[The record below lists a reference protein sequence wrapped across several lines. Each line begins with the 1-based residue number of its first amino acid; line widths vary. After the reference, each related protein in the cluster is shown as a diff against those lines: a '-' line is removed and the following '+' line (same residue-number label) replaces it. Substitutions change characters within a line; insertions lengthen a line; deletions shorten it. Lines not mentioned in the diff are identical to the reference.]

1 MVQHPHGA
9 RPAVTPQRPARSGPE
24 GGTRRLPL
32 GRVTPQRPAPDRS
45 GSSPVAPI
53 RVSGDEAGPGGSP
66 VAPVRVSGGEAGPG
80 GLPEAPTRVPGLG
93 ARTGTAAGGRF
104 VPGTSPIDRRLSVAP
119 MMDCTDRHFRY
130 LVRLV
135 TRHTL
140 LYTEMVTSAALVHG
154 RREHLLDFSEEEHPI
169 ALQLGGS
176 DPAELARCARF
187 AADRGFDE
195 INLNVGCPSDRVR
208 NGRFGA
214 CLMAEPEV
222 VARCVETMASA
233 GGLPVTVKTRIGI
246 DDRDRYEDLR
256 GFVETVAAAGCRTI
270 IVHARKAWLSGLS
283 PKENREI
290 PPLRYDVVYRLKA
303 DFPDLE
309 VIVNG
314 GITSLD
320 EVAAHNRRV
329 DGAMMGREAYRNPF
343 VLADADRRMFGAGTA
358 TAPERQEVAGRMLA
372 YARRAVERGARLH
385 HVTRHMLGLFHATSG
400 ARRWRRHLST
410 EAARR
415 NDAAVIAEALRQ
427 VDG

>member
-9 RPAVTPQRPARSGPE
+9 RPAVTPQRPAQSGPE

-80 GLPEAPTRVPGLG
+80 GSPVAPTRVPGRG
-93 ARTGTAAGGRF
+93 ARPGTTAGGRP

-154 RREHLLDFSEEEHPI
+154 RREHLLDFSDEEHPI

-270 IVHARKAWLSGLS
+270 IIHARKAWLSGLS

-358 TAPERQEVAGRMLA
+358 TAPDRQEVAGHMLA

-385 HVTRHMLGLFHATSG
+385 HVTRHMLGLFHATSR

-415 NDAAVIAEALRQ
+415 NDAAVIAEALQ
-427 VDG
+427 QIGG

>member
-1 MVQHPHGA
+1 MVRRPHDVNPAGSRA
-9 RPAVTPQRPARSGPE
+9 APRPA
-24 GGTRRLPL
+24 
-32 GRVTPQRPAPDRS
+32 
-45 GSSPVAPI
+45 
-53 RVSGDEAGPGGSP
+53 
-66 VAPVRVSGGEAGPG
+66 
-80 GLPEAPTRVPGLG
+80 
-93 ARTGTAAGGRF
+93 
-104 VPGTSPIDRRLSVAP
+104 PIDRRLSVAP

-154 RREHLLDFSEEEHPI
+154 RRDHLLDFAPEEHPI

-176 DPAELARCARF
+176 DPGELGRCARF
-187 AADRGFDE
+187 AAERGFDE

-208 NGRFGA
+208 SGRFGA

-222 VARCVETMASA
+222 VAACVEAMSA
-233 GGLPVTVKTRIGI
+233 AAGLPVTVKTRIGI
-246 DDRDRYEDLR
+246 DDRDSYEDLVE
-256 GFVETVAAAGCRTI
+256 FVEAVAAAGCRTVVI
-270 IVHARKAWLSGLS
+270 HARKAWLTGLS

-303 DFPDLE
+303 DFPALE

-314 GITSLD
+314 GIVSLD
-320 EVAAHNRRV
+320 EAVAHGARV

-343 VLADADRRMFGAGTA
+343 VLAQADRRIFGAGA
-358 TAPERQEVAGRMLA
+358 AALPDRIEIAQSMLA
-372 YARRAVERGARLH
+372 YARRELERGTRLH

-410 EAARR
+410 QGARR
-415 NDAAVIAEALRQ
+415 DDAAVIGEALRQ
-427 VDG
+427 VGAAPGPRARATTSSGCASTA

>member
-1 MVQHPHGA
+1 MTA
-9 RPAVTPQRPARSGPE
+9 R
-24 GGTRRLPL
+24 
-32 GRVTPQRPAPDRS
+32 
-45 GSSPVAPI
+45 
-53 RVSGDEAGPGGSP
+53 GPG
-66 VAPVRVSGGEAGPG
+66 
-80 GLPEAPTRVPGLG
+80 
-93 ARTGTAAGGRF
+93 
-104 VPGTSPIDRRLSVAP
+104 PIDRQLSVAP

-130 LVRLV
+130 LIRLV

-154 RREHLLDFSEEEHPI
+154 RREHLLDFAEEEHPI

-176 DPAELARCARF
+176 DFGELARCARF

-208 NGRFGA
+208 RGRFGA
-214 CLMAEPEV
+214 CLMAEPDV
-222 VARCVETMASA
+222 VARCVEAMIAA

-246 DDRDRYEDLR
+246 DDRDRFEDLVE
-256 GFVETVAAAGCRTI
+256 FVEAVAAAGCRTV

-303 DFPDLE
+303 DFPALE
-309 VIVNG
+309 IIVNG

-320 EVAAHNRRV
+320 EAIAHNERV
-329 DGAMMGREAYRNPF
+329 DGSMMGREAYRNPF
-343 VLADADRRMFGAGTA
+343 VLADADRRMFGSG
-358 TAPERQEVAGRMLA
+358 APTTPDRIEIAGRMEA
-372 YARRAVERGARLH
+372 YARREVEHGARLH

-410 EAARR
+410 EAAHR
-415 NDAAVIAEALRQ
+415 NDTVVIDEALRQ
-427 VDG
+427 IGG

>member
-1 MVQHPHGA
+1 MDKRPK
-9 RPAVTPQRPARSGPE
+9 PAVTPQRPARDGPE
-24 GGTRRLPL
+24 TGARRLP
-32 GRVTPQRPAPDRS
+32 S
-45 GSSPVAPI
+45 GQ
-53 RVSGDEAGPGGSP
+53 
-66 VAPVRVSGGEAGPG
+66 
-80 GLPEAPTRVPGLG
+80 
-93 ARTGTAAGGRF
+93 F
-104 VPGTSPIDRRLSVAP
+104 VPGTSPLDRRLSVAP

-154 RREHLLDFSEEEHPI
+154 RRGHLLDFSEEEHPI

-187 AADRGFDE
+187 AAERGFDE

-222 VARCVETMASA
+222 VARCVEAMASA

-246 DDRDRYEDLR
+246 DDRDRYEDLHE
-256 GFVETVAAAGCRTI
+256 FVDTVAAAGCRTV

-303 DFPDLE
+303 DFPALE

-314 GITSLD
+314 GIASLD
-320 EVAAHNRRV
+320 EAAAHNRRV

-358 TAPERQEVAGRMLA
+358 AAPDRREVAGHMLA

-427 VDG
+427 AGG

>member
-1 MVQHPHGA
+1 MVRSLPDVNSAGA
-9 RPAVTPQRPARSGPE
+9 A
-24 GGTRRLPL
+24 
-32 GRVTPQRPAPDRS
+32 QRPAP
-45 GSSPVAPI
+45 VA
-53 RVSGDEAGPGGSP
+53 SAGATDASVGATDS
-66 VAPVRVSGGEAGPG
+66 
-80 GLPEAPTRVPGLG
+80 G
-93 ARTGTAAGGRF
+93 ARLRRVAGVRP
-104 VPGTSPIDRRLSVAP
+104 VPRPPPIDRRLSVAP

-135 TRHTL
+135 TRRTL

-154 RREHLLDFSEEEHPI
+154 RREHLLDFSDEEHPI
-169 ALQLGGS
+169 ALQLGGN
-176 DPAELARCARF
+176 DPGELGRCARF
-187 AADRGFDE
+187 AAERGFDE

-208 NGRFGA
+208 SGRFGA

-222 VARCVETMASA
+222 VAHCVEAMLAA

-246 DDRDRYEDLR
+246 DDRDRYEDLVE
-256 GFVETVAAAGCRTI
+256 FVEAVAAAGCRTVI
-270 IVHARKAWLSGLS
+270 IHARKAWLTGLS

-290 PPLRYDVVYRLKA
+290 PPLRYDVVYRLKE
-303 DFPDLE
+303 DFAALE

-320 EVAAHNRRV
+320 AAVAHNERV

-343 VLADADRRMFGAGTA
+343 VLAAADRRIFGARA
-358 TAPERQEVAGRMLA
+358 TAAPDRVEIAHAMLA
-372 YARRAVERGARLH
+372 YARRELERGTRLH

-415 NDAAVIAEALRQ
+415 DDAAVIGEALRQ
-427 VDG
+427 VGG

>member
-1 MVQHPHGA
+1 MSRHPQYDSAALTAH
-9 RPAVTPQRPARSGPE
+9 RPTPSRS
-24 GGTRRLPL
+24 
-32 GRVTPQRPAPDRS
+32 PDRRD
-45 GSSPVAPI
+45 A
-53 RVSGDEAGPGGSP
+53 
-66 VAPVRVSGGEAGPG
+66 
-80 GLPEAPTRVPGLG
+80 
-93 ARTGTAAGGRF
+93 
-104 VPGTSPIDRRLSVAP
+104 PIDRRLSVAP

-130 LVRLV
+130 LIRLV
-135 TRHTL
+135 TRHAL

-154 RREHLLDFSEEEHPI
+154 RRDRLLDFAEEEHPI

-176 DPAELARCARF
+176 EPDELARCARL
-187 AADRGFDE
+187 AADSGFDE

-214 CLMAEPEV
+214 CLMAEPDR
-222 VARCVETMASA
+222 VARCVEAMIAA

-246 DDRDRYEDLR
+246 DDRDRYEDLT
-256 GFVETVAAAGCRTI
+256 GFVESIAAAGCRTV

-303 DFPDLE
+303 DFPALE

-320 EVAAHNRRV
+320 EVAAHNARV
-329 DGAMMGREAYRNPF
+329 DGSMMGREAYRNPF
-343 VLADADRRMFGAGTA
+343 ALADADRRVFGGESL
-358 TAPERQEVAGRMLA
+358 PPDRLGRSDRSDRPDRSDHPLCSDRPDRMEVAERMGA
-372 YARRAVERGARLH
+372 YARREVERGARLH

-410 EAARR
+410 EAGHR
-415 NDAAVIAEALRQ
+415 NDAAVIDEALRLI
-427 VDG
+427 GG